1 MNIFKRKHSNP
12 DNSPERRRG
21 KTPVGFVR
29 KLKVDDQTSPE
40 LLAHLMCCG
49 ILQIGDLEEIAD
61 GYMLSLEGKDGDFSA
76 PIVRYRVRG
85 FQSLL
90 DEEELADFRERMQ
103 ITDGD
108 IKTLVLVSEDP
119 PEFMDAKSSEQFLD
133 ALAQVHDY
141 LDPPLENDPNAQ
153 PDDDPALHYPIQPA
167 QTTPATP
174 VERLQ
179 TYLKQ
184 LSPADR
190 RAFIEQAVIDLLSDM
205 SKLERNSWMSSM
217 DQVRLVLNDR
227 PTPPPEPQPQN
238 QFDRWLQQEG
248 SQPPQP
254 PQPNIPID
262 HTPDATGIPI
272 LDPDIF

>member
-12 DNSPERRRG
+12 DNPPEGRRVR
-21 KTPVGFVR
+21 TPVGFVR

-40 LLAHLMCCG
+40 LLAHLLCLG
-49 ILQIGDLEEIAD
+49 KLQIKDLEDIAE
-61 GYMLSLEGKDGDFSA
+61 GYTLSLEGKDGDFSA

-85 FQSLL
+85 YQSLL

-108 IKTLVLVSEDP
+108 IKTLVLVSEDL
-119 PEFMDAKSSEQFLD
+119 PECMDAKNSEQFLD

-141 LDPPLENDPNAQ
+141 LDPPLEIDPNAQ

-167 QTTPATP
+167 QTAPATP

-179 TYLKQ
+179 SYLRQ
-184 LSPADR
+184 LSPADQ
-190 RAFIEQAVIDLLSDM
+190 RAFIEQAVIDLLRDM
-205 SKLERNSWMSSM
+205 SNLERNSWMGSM
-217 DQVRLVLNDR
+217 DQVRLALNER

-238 QFDRWLQQEG
+238 LFERWLQQEG
-248 SQPPQP
+248 SQPTQP
-254 PQPNIPID
+254 TQPNIPIN
-262 HTPDATGIPI
+262 HAPNAPITPI
-272 LDPDIF
+272 LDPGIL